1 MVSSEQLFL
10 LSDLTVLFRGILH
23 DSKVSNDPVEFRPE
37 WYLKDGKLNPDVR
50 DPDSA
55 AFGLGRVV
63 ACNFVDNSSALPMRP
78 VCIIPMFF

>member
-23 DSKVSNDPVEFRPE
+23 DSNVFNDPMEFRPE
-37 WYLKDGKLNPDVR
+37 RYLKDGKLNPDVR

-55 AFGLGRVV
+55 AFGFGRRS
-63 ACNFVDNSSALPMRP
+63 VDTTRSLTYMLMEYLP
-78 VCIIPMFF
+78 